1 MSYLSFFL
9 IQYSMGYDDTE
20 IINYV
25 IFGKREE
32 LEHFPCG
39 EPFVILSEGEERVK
53 IRPLY
58 LFWDHVDEQLLQ
70 LLRDRDLAHMRKGLF
85 AKVKN
90 LLESRRR
97 NMVVHHVQNKYKE
110 VFLSNP
116 ETLFLS
122 ESAREQ
128 IPEQL
133 FGKMPGG
140 AERLHRMFA
149 REEALSLC
157 QSCPGELAFFF
168 VLPEEFSAEDLRQ
181 WLLDVEGAADVRMS
195 DLFLFGS
202 ERQKEQ
208 GEEVLEEFYERT
220 GLAGSFYGRED
231 CKKMLSI
238 VSGSSLFVDCFGL
251 PVTEIGRP
259 TFYIDGSGVRTAR
272 EIRRLGGVCKGCK
285 SLRNHLDRA
294 FLCAL

>member
-39 EPFVILSEGEERVK
+39 EPFVILGSGDERVK

-58 LFWDHVDEQLLQ
+58 LFWDHTDEQILPFLYALTDSGQQGLLGKLRI
-70 LLRDRDLAHMRKGLF
+70 LLGDK
-85 AKVKN
+85 
-90 LLESRRR
+90 RR
-97 NMVVHHVQNKYKE
+97 NVILHHMQNKYRE
-110 VFLSNP
+110 VFLSDP

-122 ESAREQ
+122 EKASAE
-128 IPEQL
+128 I
-133 FGKMPGG
+133 
-140 AERLHRMFA
+140 
-149 REEALSLC
+149 
-157 QSCPGELAFFF
+157 PGELFKERPDGDFRLHQLYAKEEVLAVCRSCIGDLSLVF
-168 VLPEEFSAEDLRQ
+168 VLPEEFSAETLRD
-181 WLLDVEGAADVRMS
+181 WLLDVERAADVRLA
-195 DLFLFGS
+195 DLFLLGS
-202 ERQKEQ
+202 GRQKEY